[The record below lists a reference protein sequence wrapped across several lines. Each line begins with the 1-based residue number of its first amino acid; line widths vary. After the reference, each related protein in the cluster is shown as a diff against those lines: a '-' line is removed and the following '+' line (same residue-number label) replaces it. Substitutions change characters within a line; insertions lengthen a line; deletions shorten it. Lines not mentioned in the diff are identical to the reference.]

1 MAVDAFGQEH
11 ARAGTEARIVSL
23 VPSIT
28 ELLFELGLG
37 ALLIGRTGFCVHPK
51 SEVRK
56 LTKIGGTKDVNLDA
70 IRALAPSHAIVNIDE
85 NNRETFEALNT
96 FVPHVIVTHPNAPRD
111 NLDLYCLLGDIFD
124 RVGAARQLARDFEA
138 ALASIAR
145 TRESLPTKR
154 VLYLI
159 WRKPWMAVSQ
169 DTYIS
174 RTLELVNWET
184 LPRDCSVRYPTL
196 SEEDIRKL
204 PVDICLLSSEPYAFR
219 DKHLDE
225 VGRLVGARE
234 QVRLIDGE
242 MVSWYGSRAIA
253 GIDYLARFAATSPE
267 AAP

>member
-11 ARAGTEARIVSL
+11 ARAAATARIVSL

-28 ELLFELGLG
+28 ELLFDLDLGPQVV
-37 ALLIGRTGFCVHPK
+37 GRTGFCVHPR

-85 NNRETFEALNT
+85 NNRETFDALNA

-111 NLDLYCLLGDIFD
+111 NLDLYHLLGDIFD
-124 RVGAARQLARDFEA
+124 RVEAARRLARDFEA
-138 ALASIAR
+138 ALASIER
-145 TRESLPTKR
+145 TCESLSAKR

-159 WRKPWMAVSQ
+159 WRKPWMTVSK

-174 RTLELVNWET
+174 RTLALVNWET
-184 LPRDCSVRYPTL
+184 LPRDSAARYPSL
-196 SEEDIRKL
+196 SDDDIREL
-204 PVDICLLSSEPYAFR
+204 PIDLCLLSSEPYAFR

-234 QVRLIDGE
+234 NVRLIDGE
-242 MVSWYGSRAIA
+242 LLSWYGSRAIE
-253 GIDYLARFAATSPE
+253 GIDYLARFAAASSE
-267 AAP
+267 AEP